1 MTLQLRFADAPL
13 GHEILGVDLGNLDD
27 ATFAEIEA
35 AYNQYGTICVR
46 DQKLTPEQH
55 IAFSKRFGALDKYV
69 IDKYNH
75 PDYPDIFVVS
85 NIIDE
90 HGKPLGMA
98 DAGRYW
104 HSDMWSQKR
113 PPRGSILYALEV
125 PKDAQGKVYGDTYF
139 ASTQAAYDGLPADLK
154 KRIEGREA
162 LYTRVKANA
171 YRAATS
177 PDNERTRESAAARST
192 IPMVEIWHPLVR
204 VHPLTG
210 RKCLYLSEGMI
221 AQVSGYSEAES
232 QALCDELLAHMISK
246 PYVYRHVWR
255 PGDLVMWDNFTVMH
269 KAVGDFDLPLR
280 RLVHRT
286 TLSASSLYPNESA
299 ATSGA
304 AHAGAA

>member
-1 MTLQLRFADAPL
+1 MPLQIRFADAPL
-13 GHEILGVDLGNLDD
+13 GHELVGIDLAQLDD
-27 ATFAEIEA
+27 TTFAEIEA
-35 AYNQYGTICVR
+35 AYNRYGAICVR
-46 DQKLTPEQH
+46 DQKLTPEVL

-75 PDYPDIFVVS
+75 PKYPDIFVVS
-85 NIIDE
+85 NIIGED
-90 HGKPLGMA
+90 GQPLGMA

-113 PPRGSILYALEV
+113 PPRGAILYALEI
-125 PKDAQGKVYGDTYF
+125 PRDEQGKVYGDTYF

-154 KRIEGREA
+154 QRIEGRQA

-171 YRAATS
+171 FRAATT

-232 QALCDELLAHMISK
+232 QALCDELLAHMSSK

-255 PGDLVMWDNFTVMH
+255 EGDLVMWDNFSVMH
-269 KAVGDFDLPLR
+269 KATGDFDLPLR
-280 RLVHRT
+280 RLVYRT
-286 TLSASSLYPNESA
+286 TLSASSLYPNEQQE
-299 ATSGA
+299 AT
-304 AHAGAA
+304 HAGTT